1 MQGRRNM
8 SMKTPKDM
16 MTAVSKSLE
25 ARTGKNLEAW
35 VAVVQ
40 ASGIDPFDQNA
51 VRKWLKSEHGI
62 LQNSQWTIAD
72 AAARAAGWVEP
83 TLEEYIDQQYSG
95 AKANLRPVF
104 NQLREM
110 IENLG
115 EDVTAEARST
125 YIPFVRRR
133 QFTAVAAATKTRVDV
148 GLRFTDAPNSALL
161 KPAKAPGQA
170 THKLSFTT
178 EDTISEEVEKLLRIA
193 YEQNG

>member
-1 MQGRRNM
+1 MT
-8 SMKTPKDM
+8 MKSPKDM

-25 ARTGKNLEAW
+25 SRTGKTLEAW

-40 ASGIDPFDQNA
+40 ASGIDPLDQKA
-51 VRKWLKSEHGI
+51 VRNWLKSEHGI

-95 AKANLRPVF
+95 AKAHLRPIF
-104 NQLREM
+104 DQLRQI
-110 IENLG
+110 IESFG
-115 EDVTAEARST
+115 EDVAVEARST
-125 YIPFVRRR
+125 YIPFVRQR
-133 QFTAVAAATKTRVDV
+133 QFMAVAAATKTRVDV
-148 GLRFTDAPNSALL
+148 GMRFRNAPASDLL

-170 THKLSFTT
+170 THKLSLTAI
-178 EDTISEEVEKLLRIA
+178 DNISEEVEKLLRIA